1 MKVQTELA
9 SSFGQLFIMAF
20 DGLQPQPEVL
30 EFLIAFNIGGVILFA
45 DNYSDPEQL
54 RDLTSLLQKRCGTR
68 FPFFI
73 ATDHEGGRVQ
83 RFRCGFTA
91 VPPMAKCGMGATSET
106 EELHRKIARELRAV
120 GINLNFA
127 PVADLSSVEQAG
139 AIGDRSFGTDPVMVA
154 EHVRAAI
161 AGLQREGVV
170 ACAKHFPGHGFT
182 VQDSHHELPYIGRNQ
197 EDLWNLDLVPFRA
210 AIDVGVEA
218 IMTAHAV
225 YPYSK
230 DPDSPASLS
239 SVWIRTILRQQ
250 MGFPGIVITD
260 AIEMKGLMTRWSPET
275 CGYRALLAG
284 SDVLLYYRE
293 ADQFQAFDEL
303 RRALISGEIPL
314 SVVEQSLDRIR
325 KVKARYIKRKHWA
338 SKRPIQSAI

>member
-1 MKVQTELA
+1 MKAQSDLA

-54 RDLTSLLQKRCGTR
+54 RSLTSLLQQRCGTR
-68 FPFFI
+68 WPLFI
-73 ATDHEGGRVQ
+73 TTDHEGGRVQ
-83 RFRCGFTA
+83 RFRRGFTA
-91 VPPMAKCGMGATSET
+91 VPPMAKCGTGPTSKT
-106 EELHRKIARELRAV
+106 EALHREVARELRAV

-127 PVADLSSVEQAG
+127 PVADLCSAEQAG
-139 AIGDRSFGTDPVMVA
+139 AIGDRSFGTEPVIVA

-161 AGLQREGVV
+161 AGLQGEGVV

-182 VQDSHHELPYIGRNQ
+182 VQDSHHELPYISRSQ
-197 EDLWNLDLVPFRA
+197 EDLWNVDLVPFRA
-210 AIDVGVEA
+210 AIDAGVEA

-225 YPYSK
+225 YPHSA
-230 DPDSPASLS
+230 DPDGPASLS
-239 SVWIRTILRQQ
+239 SVWIRNILREQ
-250 MGFPGIVITD
+250 MGFGGIVVTD

-293 ADQFQAFDEL
+293 AHQFRAFDEL
-303 RRALISGEIPL
+303 RRALMSGEIPP
-314 SVVEQSLDRIR
+314 SMVEQSLARIR
-325 KVKARYIKRKHWA
+325 KVKARYIKHKNAARR
-338 SKRPIQSAI
+338 RPIQATT